1 MNNRIFVVQ
10 GVGTY
15 IGTIQQELIYEK
27 YDYSQSVFGSDCD
40 SFKGALAARFISPLT
55 NFS

>member
-27 YDYSQSVFGSDCD
+27 YDYSQSVFGSDRE
-40 SFKGALAARFISPLT
+40 SFKGALPQDSSVR
-55 NFS
+55 

>member
-10 GVGTY
+10 GVETY

-27 YDYSQSVFGSDCD
+27 YDNSQSVFGSDRE
-40 SFKGALAARFISPLT
+40 SFKGALPQDSSVR
-55 NFS
+55 